1 MKQTNKMKKT
11 KKIKISF
18 VLKTIVVLIALSAML
33 INAMLGVS
41 KAEYFKTLS
50 KNLDLE
56 AKPDLM
62 FQYYLYDATL
72 DGNKVPTSTYS
83 GKTGAYRNVRNIS
96 QPIIVGTKT
105 QHSSSAGEEIYK
117 NAQWGLKANNPNF
130 DGTDALKYFGED
142 VVYQI
147 KIPVDETGYYKLDF
161 TADFWEKKAD
171 NEPIDL
177 YTQNYDFAVGCEV
190 LNHNDGFIFYGD
202 NESYISTSDNVKPNL
217 EPTRLELWSRNN
229 NKVIGSRPANNTY
242 VSSENQNVTLLE
254 SDGLYQWKT
263 LNPSRAER
271 VSLTFKAE
279 STDVTNGYVIWMW
292 EFTGL
297 KGPLTYNLELLDI
310 AVDKTMELDGSTK
323 HRDAYSEPFFMFPQ
337 AEMANN
343 QVVLSLPDT
352 SNLKNYDTFTPSS
365 SYVVRGVQQRG
376 VTSYSRGRG
385 SYVTNA
391 TANGITLQA
400 ETLFYG
406 RNDRL
411 EAYLDHRHENDE
423 FTNPVSLRVPLK
435 NVKFNTTYRVVFD
448 FSLARQGGGGELT
461 ETNLDRLS
469 LNDATYSDYS
479 THDKILRP
487 TSRIFE
493 FQSYL
498 YSPTSETDVAR
509 NMPSHRLSMGQIEYN
524 NKAYQYKPLTNY
536 GDIMSRT
543 SISGYERI
551 DYSTSTSVNDTYS
564 INTDGNN
571 ESEQY
576 KNLTSMRNWY
586 NAIQHTEYNA
596 QNEIHWLTFYNT
608 SFSFNIQ
615 EQNDVNLDNLYW
627 VWAIDS
633 LIRGSYY
640 RIKIENVRI
649 EEVVEYGSGFN
660 KNGVKISGVQL
671 NQADHSYHYDDDSDN
686 ATTADGT
693 PIKGMFAAFR
703 GMAGTGQNYLAKGW
717 VLDEYMADADKV
729 LTSATGIYS
738 PIIDATKFQLLRDD
752 PNDYKIELDGWAV
765 LDGGVRKYVFSVD
778 GGLTWEDMTF
788 SGGDAT
794 EKQRGD
800 AEGSVDQYYSGV
812 SKLTSAEIAATGKTE
827 ADVNHIDFNEAD
839 GKKGD
844 FSGYKL
850 VANLEKYKNQAN
862 LDVIIAAVP
871 ATNPNLR
878 CEILRIINFNQV
890 KNYVTFPMD
899 FVSDISVKNT
909 IYNTNGATTRLN
921 VHRIKDTGSH
931 YTYENAQ
938 AEGIGFTFAKTWF
951 LNESKNSGGEVITKI
966 GPATTTGYARMAAI
980 SNSYEDIRTAWTGIA
995 VKKTL
1000 GITGWAI
1007 IENGVQGYYWSAD
1020 LGKSWFPCSGTAVK
1034 YNNSN
1039 NKYLV
1044 SPQYADYF
1052 YSKDGRN
1059 DTTIGKDEH
1068 RFEDSMDG
1076 KFDGSKLS
1084 EAGTMLTADLSKHVG
1099 EVVDVIFAA
1108 KPNGSDVYVPVGRID
1123 NVGVY
1128 GDPTLDKGEDGRG
1141 MGTFYTKINEVRVDH
1156 FKTDMTLA
1164 YNDGDYLSQYAW
1176 NPALDLDRHSLTYME
1191 PYHVNPLNTRF
1202 YNKTVQEVMS
1212 GGKIEIEGF
1221 TMIEGGVK
1229 QYKYSLDGGL
1239 TWTIMQTSTQKD
1251 YNNITDKDFFDDI
1264 AKKVDSTFD
1273 LANGDGGGISY
1284 RSEESAKLIAILPTL
1299 QVGAE
1304 ENILIVAE
1312 SNIEDNTGTGSGF
1325 LYPVLRMRLKVI
1337 SPETYDVEYKTMLN
1351 VPISKGAFTYDLTE
1365 GTGGA
1370 VTNAPNASISL
1381 PGTYF
1386 VEGEP
1391 INFTYDYSKSTWGAD
1406 KLEISNSWNITVMVT
1421 TETLNEDVPY
1431 DLDFDGKQESK
1442 DDLWMTG
1449 AIKYRMLHNS
1459 SYGRKNTVD
1468 LNEILYNLDDNLMTY
1483 VSGASYYKGNHLP
1496 VGTYKVWLFHDDGT
1510 IRGSYNFGIDPFKT
1524 IATLL
1529 LCEPLTFKVIDKDNP
1544 DFSIT
1549 SYSYAPYKPGVNC
1562 NETTGSYG
1570 EYNTKLTI
1578 PKTVYTQGEKIYFTT
1593 DLDYCA
1599 RQVLITDSTVSNLD
1613 QTDDVRYP
1621 TATKGITWEYA
1632 QHGRTDIGY
1641 TGFDNA
1647 LETWDLKPGQ
1657 YKIYYF
1663 MGENVQYAYRGRWFS
1678 LNYQHS
1684 THCKMYTILD
1694 ITILPNNGKVK
1705 DSAGNDI
1712 PIDYTQTV
1720 TANYT
1725 KIDGT
1730 KATESGQFDVN
1741 GKLINSEYKYGK
1753 YINTYHL
1760 GIDFT
1765 KTITD
1770 VRPGTE
1776 ITFSVTNNIPL
1787 DKLPSAWRNKIST
1800 IVVRETKK
1808 KV

>member
-1 MKQTNKMKKT
+1 MKKQTV
-11 KKIKISF
+11 IK
-18 VLKTIVVLIALSAML
+18 VLVAALLLFSIL
-33 INAMLGVS
+33 LSSLLGVS
-41 KAEYFKTLS
+41 KAQYFKSFS
-50 KNLDLE
+50 KKLDFE
-56 AKPDLM
+56 TSPDLSWH
-62 FQYYLYDATL
+62 YYLYDATL
-72 DGNKVPTSTYS
+72 DDNKVPTNVYS
-83 GKTGAYRNVRNIS
+83 GKTGVYENFKNIS
-96 QPIIVGTKT
+96 QPIIVGQKK
-105 QHSSSAGEEIYK
+105 QHSSGAGEAIYLDAK
-117 NAQWGLKANNPNF
+117 WAKKEHNPTF
-130 DGTDALKYFGED
+130 DGTDSLKYFGED
-142 VVYQI
+142 IVYQI
-147 KIPVDETGYYKLDF
+147 TIPVDETGYYNLDF
-161 TADFWEKKAD
+161 TVDFWEKKAT
-171 NEPIDL
+171 NEPDEI

-202 NESYISTSDNVKPNL
+202 DKNYISTSASVEPSQIPN
-217 EPTRLELWSRNN
+217 RLELWSRNN
-229 NKVIGSRPANNTY
+229 NKVIGTRETEDY
-242 VSSENQNVTLLE
+242 VSSENQNITLLE

-279 STDVTNGYVIWMW
+279 SADVTNGYVIWMW

-310 AVDKTMELDGSTK
+310 KVEKTMETDGSTK
-323 HRDAYSEPFFMFPQ
+323 HRDADSDPFFMFPQ

-343 QVVLSLPDT
+343 QVVLSLPDV
-352 SNLKNYDTFTPSS
+352 SDKGKYDTHTPSANKI
-365 SYVVRGVQQRG
+365 VRGVQQRG
-376 VTSYSRGRG
+376 VTSYSKGRG

-391 TANGITLQA
+391 TANSITLQA

-406 RNDRL
+406 YNQSGAGDK
-411 EAYLDHRHENDE
+411 YLDAEDDKVYS
-423 FTNPVSLRVPLK
+423 NPVSLRVPLK

-448 FSLARQGGGGELT
+448 FSLARQGGGGELD

-469 LNDATYSDYS
+469 LNDATYSNYNS
-479 THDKILRP
+479 EKILRM
-487 TSRIFE
+487 TTKTFD

-498 YSPTSETDVAR
+498 YSPTLETDVAR
-509 NMPSHRLSMGQIEYN
+509 NMESHEISIAQIEYN
-524 NKAYQYKPLTNY
+524 NKAYQHEPLTKY

-543 SISGYERI
+543 NISGYDRL

-564 INTDGNN
+564 INTNN
-571 ESEQY
+571 SENTEFR
-576 KNLTSMRNWY
+576 NLTSMRNWY

-608 SFSFNIQ
+608 SFSFNIK
-615 EQNDVNLDNLYW
+615 EQNDVKLDNLYW
-627 VWAIDS
+627 IWAIDS
-633 LIRGSYY
+633 LIRGSFY

-660 KNGVKISGVQL
+660 KNGVKISGVEL
-671 NQADHSYHYDDDSDN
+671 NQTIHSEHYHESDN
-686 ATTADGT
+686 ANNTR
-693 PIKGMFAAFR
+693 GMFAAFR
-703 GMAGTGQNYLAKGW
+703 GMAGTGQNYQAKGW
-717 VLDEYMADADKV
+717 VLDEYKQGTDKV

-738 PIIDATKFQLLRDD
+738 PIIDATKFQLLREH

-765 LDGGVRKYVFSVD
+765 CDGGVDKYVFSVD

-788 SGGDAT
+788 SGGNAT
-794 EKQRGD
+794 DLQRGY
-800 AEGSVDQYYSGV
+800 AEDSIDQYYSGTT
-812 SKLTSAEIAATGKTE
+812 KLTSDKIVEAGLTE
-827 ADVNHIDFNEAD
+827 SDVNHIDFDESD
-839 GKKGD
+839 GENGD

-850 VANLEKYKNQAN
+850 VADLEDYKTKAN
-862 LDVIIAAVP
+862 IDIIIAAVP
-871 ATNPNLR
+871 SSNIKLR
-878 CEILRIINFNQV
+878 CEILRIINFNQIR
-890 KNYVTFPMD
+890 NYVNFPFD
-899 FVSDISVKNT
+899 FVSDIKVKNDED
-909 IYNTNGATTRLN
+909 IENVLN
-921 VHRIKDTGSH
+921 VNRIDEKIGDAH
-931 YTYENAQ
+931 YVDDMVSPEA
-938 AEGIGFTFAKTWF
+938 IGFSFDKTWK
-951 LNESKNSGGEVITKI
+951 LNDNTPSSTTAYTRI
-966 GPATTTGYARMAAI
+966 GAL
-980 SNSYEDIRTAWTGIA
+980 SYDYKSVRTAWVGMP
-995 VKKTL
+995 VKQRL
-1000 GITGWAI
+1000 SITGWAI
-1007 IENGVQGYYWSAD
+1007 VENGIENYYWSSD
-1020 LGKSWFPCSGTAVK
+1020 YGKTWEPCSGTAVQIT
-1034 YNNSN
+1034 SN
-1039 NKYLV
+1039 NANNGLV
-1044 SPQYADYF
+1044 SPQYADYY
-1052 YSKDGRN
+1052 YSEDGRT
-1059 DTTIGKDEH
+1059 DPTIGKVKH
-1068 RFEDSMDG
+1068 RFEDSINPY
-1076 KFDGSKLS
+1076 FDNNNETANGSK
-1084 EAGTMLTADLSKHVG
+1084 LTADLSKHVG
-1099 EVVDVIFAA
+1099 EVIDVIFAA
-1108 KPNGSDVYVPVGRID
+1108 KPIDSDVYVPVGRID
-1123 NVGVY
+1123 NVAVY
-1128 GDPTLDKGEDGRG
+1128 GDPTLDKGKDGRG

-1312 SNIEDNTGTGSGF
+1312 SNIEDNSGTGSGF

-1337 SPETYDVEYKTMLN
+1337 SPETYNVEYKTMLN
-1351 VPISKGAFTYDLTE
+1351 VPISKGAFSYDLTE

-1406 KLEISNSWNITVMVT
+1406 KLEISNGWNITVMVT
-1421 TETLNEDVPY
+1421 TETLNEDIPY
-1431 DLDFDGKQESK
+1431 DLDFDGTKESK

-1449 AIKYRMLHNS
+1449 AIKYRMLHEAAGS
-1459 SYGRKNTVD
+1459 PYGRKNTVD
-1468 LNEILYNLDDNLMTY
+1468 LNKILYNLDDNHMTY

-1496 VGTYKVWLFHDDGT
+1496 VGTYKVWLFHDDGS
-1510 IRGSYNFGIDPFKT
+1510 IRGSYNFGIDPYKT
-1524 IATLL
+1524 IAELL

-1549 SYSYAPYKPGVNC
+1549 SYSYAPYRPGVNSK
-1562 NETTGSYG
+1562 ETAGSYG
-1570 EYNTKLTI
+1570 KYNTKLTI

-1599 RQVLITDSTVSNLD
+1599 RQVLITDATVSNLD
-1613 QTDDVRYP
+1613 QTDAVTYP
-1621 TATKGITWEYA
+1621 EATKGETWEYA

-1647 LETWDLKPGQ
+1647 LETWTLKPGQ

-1678 LNYQHS
+1678 LDYQHS

-1712 PIDYTQTV
+1712 PIHCTQTV

-1730 KATESGQFDVN
+1730 KATKSGHFDVN
-1741 GKLINSEYKYGK
+1741 GKLTNSEYQYGK

-1787 DKLPSAWRNKIST
+1787 DKLPPAWKNKIST
-1800 IVVRETKK
+1800 IVLRETKK